1 MLKLAEEVDLSV
13 FTPACMAKTG
23 DVFVGKKAWAYGW
36 GGLNPAATEYPDK
49 LMKIELPIVSDE
61 QCQSEMTEK
70 GWDVTITEGMLCAGG
85 IGGEDS
91 CGGDSGGPLTV
102 DVDGQHVLVGD
113 TSYGHQAGCAQ
124 EGFYGVYAE
133 TAVFRE
139 WVDATMESDADGPP
153 KMCTA

>member
-1 MLKLAEEVDLSV
+1 MG
-13 FTPACMAKTG
+13 AKTG

-70 GWDVTITEGMLCAGG
+70 GWGVTITEGMLCAGG

-91 CGGDSGGPLTV
+91 CGGYQLWSPGWLCTGGFLWGV
-102 DVDGQHVLVGD
+102 CRDCCVQGVG
-113 TSYGHQAGCAQ
+113 GC
-124 EGFYGVYAE
+124 
-133 TAVFRE
+133 
-139 WVDATMESDADGPP
+139 
-153 KMCTA
+153 